1 MKSGKKAWFTCPN
14 PECEHVFQ
22 RKIGDMPDDP
32 TKNICPFCAK
42 SSSRLCENTDPNR
55 GGCVRCYN
63 RTFATCEMASKWST
77 RNETPAHQVM
87 RSGRGSFWF
96 TCSQCNH
103 DYSALLTH
111 ACVPGGAP
119 CPYCAGRSVCD
130 VTDCLTCA
138 SARNKPARIH
148 VDEQQA
154 IREAEAGR
162 RTCDTCGETK
172 KLESFAKLNTNSEN
186 RRATCTSCRNRAAL
200 SRGRENVEKAK
211 EMNRIATKMC
221 RECNFAKSVLEFGP
235 GRNICQPC
243 RSRQNVKNAQM
254 KMEAGENDTQTINGL
269 PHRGELPGPCR
280 DCQLPFS
287 LENASDFRYRVD
299 LCKYMDHCNK
309 CRAEHE
315 KQANNCA
322 NSRANRLRNDP
333 DQYLEKQAL
342 ATRAYRVTHPEVRT
356 QVKLARN
363 SKPIIKLKI
372 IRSAAKN
379 RSILFSEED
388 AERMAEKLTW
398 PCYYCGFTNEDRLS
412 GLDRVDNLKGYTDAN
427 TVPCCT
433 TCNMMKGTMSITDF
447 NQQIVRCAQH
457 IQQQFLNEQ
466 TNEEHQNNMTY
477 EQPQPKR
484 ERRFH
489 VPQGKSVVFYNT
501 KTGRIAYVASSIKDA
516 GLVVGITQES
526 ARNKIHNH
534 DTIWVYP
541 NWKARHASED
551 DESPN
556 PEEKTAMFDALS
568 QRGNRPRYTRKFQVI
583 DVRTQQVIVFR
594 DLASIAKV
602 VPDMNLENVTK
613 QFSDGTERVQIN
625 QFYWAEM
632 VETEEIPNAKTGA
645 C

>member
-32 TKNICPFCAK
+32 TKNICPFCVK

-77 RNETPAHQVM
+77 RNEKMAHQVM

-138 SARNKPARIH
+138 SARNKPARIQ

-172 KLESFAKLNTNSEN
+172 QLESFAKLNSGN
-186 RRATCTSCRNRAAL
+186 RRATCTSCRNRTAIG
-200 SRGRENVEKAK
+200 RGRENVEKAK
-211 EMNRIATKMC
+211 ETNTIVTKVC
-221 RECNFAKSVLEFGP
+221 RECNSAKSVLEFGP
-235 GRNICQPC
+235 GRQICQLC
-243 RSRQNVKNAQM
+243 RSQQDVKHAHVKAMN
-254 KMEAGENDTQTINGL
+254 ENDTQTINGL
-269 PHRGELPGPCR
+269 PHRGEFPGHCR
-280 DCQLPFS
+280 DCQRPFS
-287 LENASDFRYRVD
+287 LENASSFRYRND
-299 LCKYMDHCNK
+299 LCKYVDHCNE
-309 CRAEHE
+309 CRS
-315 KQANNCA
+315 KQERSKNSVPVNKLNNIRYGA
-322 NSRANRLRNDP
+322 VARGIEFNREDTDELLMK
-333 DQYLEKQAL
+333 LEQ
-342 ATRAYRVTHPEVRT
+342 
-356 QVKLARN
+356 
-363 SKPIIKLKI
+363 
-372 IRSAAKN
+372 
-379 RSILFSEED
+379 
-388 AERMAEKLTW
+388 
-398 PCYYCGFTNEDRLS
+398 PCHYCGMNVTASCLS
-412 GLDRVDNLKGYTDAN
+412 GLDRVDNTQGYNVKN
-427 TVPCCT
+427 TVPCCP
-433 TCNMMKGTMSITDF
+433 TCNLMKGTMTLDEF
-447 NQQIVRCAQH
+447 KTQIMYCMAHMNPDMLKPNIMDQ
-457 IQQQFLNEQ
+457 L
-466 TNEEHQNNMTY
+466 
-477 EQPQPKR
+477 PKR
-484 ERRFH
+484 VVVSSNLSSLRRKRENNAKYT
-489 VPQGKSVVFYNT
+489 PDENNKIPVVFYNLR
-501 KTGRIAYVASSIKDA
+501 TGRIAHAVSSVKEASD
-516 GLVVGITQES
+516 LVGIEPVYARTKIYRTNIPWVLPHWGARPAIES
-526 ARNKIHNH
+526 DNLP
-534 DTIWVYP
+534 DP
-541 NWKARHASED
+541 D
-551 DESPN
+551 
-556 PEEKTAMFDALS
+556 EKTAMFTALS
-568 QRGNRPRYTRKFQVI
+568 QNGKRSVRYTRKFQVI